1 MATRTRNV
9 KPTALL
15 FSSADSLCDFSLMV
29 DGDLT
34 TKGFLNALSSETMVG
49 VLGGFDF
56 SWLPDDATVTGIS
69 LYGYGYKGSSS
80 GSYYGTA
87 ALVKNSTSATSNTD
101 LGDGNKTWINSTST
115 KGYTVQFTNALSA
128 CTPSFLKSGALE
140 LKLRARGTSL
150 FIYELYL
157 VVTYEVPSS
166 VITVN
171 AGTGGTVSGGGEYEN
186 GTTATLTATPNAG
199 YVFKQ
204 WSDGN
209 TNATRTITV
218 TANATYT
225 AEFEKVY
232 TSNLFVGTQ
241 RVTAYC
247 GTQKMCTYCG
257 TQKI

>member
-15 FSSADSLCDFSLMV
+15 FSTEDRFRNFPLMV

-34 TKGFLNALSSETMVG
+34 TNGSLSALSSETILG

-56 SWLPDDATVTGIS
+56 SWLSDDATVTGIS

-80 GSYYGTA
+80 SSYYGTA
-87 ALVKNSTSATSNTD
+87 ALVKDVTSATSNTD
-101 LGDGNKTWINSTST
+101 LGDGNLTWINSASK
-115 KGYTVQFTNALSA
+115 KGVTVQFPKALSA
-128 CTPSFLKSGALE
+128 CTPSFLKSGALAV
-140 LKLRARGTSL
+140 KLRARGTGIY
-150 FIYELYL
+150 IYELYL

-166 VITVN
+166 VITVH

-186 GTTATLTATPNAG
+186 GTTATLTATPNVG